1 VKFGLSEKTIQK
13 INTIFAAHPQVE
25 RAVIFGS
32 RAKGNYKNGS
42 DIDLTLHGKDLTL
55 KIQNKIANELDD
67 LLLPYKIDLSIF
79 DQISNPEFVD
89 HILRVGLVFYEK
101 KISGDNKSGGKK
113 KAEGWK
119 VAKLGDV
126 IQQTETINPLQT
138 PNKEFIYI
146 DVSSV
151 NNKTLS
157 IEETSLIKGKDAP
170 SRARK
175 LIKAGDVIFAT
186 VRPTLKRIAVIP
198 EEYDRQVCSTGY
210 FVLRGKEF
218 INNKYLFY
226 YLQTDSFNE
235 RMEKLQKGASYPAV
249 TDTEV
254 KEQIISYPPL
264 PKQQRIVSVLD
275 EAFASIAQVKSNAE
289 RNLVNARELYE
300 SILEEVFTNS
310 GHDWEDKKLESVC
323 SEITVGHVASM
334 ASKYKPS
341 GIPFL
346 RSQNIRPNSIDLD
359 NVVYI
364 DEQFNSQLKKSQL
377 SPGDVAIVRTGY
389 PGTSAVIPESL
400 PISNCSDLVIVKPG
414 SLVNPYYLCLFFNS
428 TYGKKLVLGNI
439 VGAAQ
444 KHFNV
449 TAAKNVSIPVP
460 PLAEQRAI
468 VGRLEAL
475 SAETGRLEEIYQQK
489 VESLEELKKS
499 VLGKAFAGEL

>member
-1 VKFGLSEKTIQK
+1 M
-13 INTIFAAHPQVE
+13 
-25 RAVIFGS
+25 
-32 RAKGNYKNGS
+32 
-42 DIDLTLHGKDLTL
+42 
-55 KIQNKIANELDD
+55 
-67 LLLPYKIDLSIF
+67 
-79 DQISNPEFVD
+79 
-89 HILRVGLVFYEK
+89 K
-101 KISGDNKSGGKK
+101 KGGKL
-113 KAEGWK
+113 EGWK
-119 VAKLGDV
+119 VEKLGD
-126 IQQTETINPLQT
+126 I
-138 PNKEFIYI
+138 
-146 DVSSV
+146 
-151 NNKTLS
+151 
-157 IEETSLIKGKDAP
+157 GKI
-170 SRARK
+170 SMC
-175 LIKAGDVIFAT
+175 
-186 VRPTLKRIAVIP
+186 KRIFKDQTTVTGDIP
-198 EEYDRQVCSTGY
+198 FYKIGT
-210 FVLRGKEF
+210 FGKEPDAYISKEIYDEF
-218 INNKYLFY
+218 RNKFSFPKKGDILISASGTIGRRVKYDGEPAYFQDSNIIWIDNDEKQVLNDYLYHFY
-226 YLQTDSFNE
+226 GACNWNST
-235 RMEKLQKGASYPAV
+235 KGA
-249 TDTEV
+249 T
-254 KEQIISYPPL
+254 ISRLYTTNLQQLEIPVPPL
-264 PKQQRIVSVLD
+264 PEQQRIVSVLD
-275 EAFASIAQVKSNAE
+275 EAFASIAQAKSNAE

-323 SEITVGHVASM
+323 SEITVGHVGSM

-346 RSQNIRPNSIDLD
+346 RSQNIRPNSIDLG

-449 TAAKNVSIPVP
+449 TAAKNVLIPVP

-475 SAETGRLEEIYQQK
+475 SAETGRLEEIYWQK
-489 VESLEELKKS
+489 IESLEELKKS
-499 VLGKAFAGEL
+499 VLSEAFSGEL